1 MVLRRDLALFYDKKI
16 RPVKYILLLTV
27 VCSLGG
33 CTSEASSLD
42 MVDPLPTYKGAY
54 DVDKRKLITE
64 SSQQLSYRLN
74 KSYPSVD
81 ALNYYDQ
88 YFMEHG
94 WVKCSGN
101 METWQSFFDATLKP
115 EQLIHQT
122 AHYWIKKPENKLGMV
137 YLRYKSE
144 KTVSGHVPDNSIQDV
159 FILMQRDNNNLKT
172 GLVRLPLNCDYKN
185 EKKKG
190 ITH

>member
-1 MVLRRDLALFYDKKI
+1 MVKKI
-16 RPVKYILLLTV
+16 RPIKYILLLTV

-42 MVDPLPTYKGAY
+42 MVDHLPIYRGAY
-54 DVDKRKLITE
+54 DVDKRELGTE
-64 SSQQLSYRLN
+64 SYQQLFYNL
-74 KSYPSVD
+74 KKPYPSVD

-94 WVKCSGN
+94 WIKCSGN
-101 METWQSFFDATLKP
+101 METWDSFVDATQKQ
-115 EQLIHQT
+115 EQLIHQIG
-122 AHYWIKKPENKLGMV
+122 HYWIKKPENKLSMV

-144 KTVSGHVPDNSIQDV
+144 KTVSAHVPDNSIQNV
-159 FILMQRDNNNLKT
+159 FILMQRDINNLET
-172 GLVRLPLNCDYKN
+172 ELSRLSVDCDYKN

-190 ITH
+190 VAH